1 MEDDREGGA
10 LTPPR
15 GSGAGRSGVRP
26 GAWADARSGPGPGAR
41 PEIRV
46 ANAPCSWGLI
56 GQGDPGTG
64 YARMLDE
71 LVETGYVGT
80 ELGDYGYMPTD
91 PAALHDEL
99 ADRGLTLLG
108 AFAGVTLRERG
119 VVASAR
125 ERLLRLAALLAE
137 AERGPRRPYLVLAD
151 ADGLDPV
158 RAASAGRV
166 TPELGLSGSE
176 WKVFAANAEEVA
188 RIVAGETGLGTVFH
202 PHCAGFVETPDEVER
217 FLDLTDP
224 DLMGLVFD
232 TGHHVYGSA
241 KPDED
246 GQSAVAGLE
255 RFWDRVW
262 YVHLKDVD
270 GAVAERARRAGWDL
284 RQAVRAGVFA
294 ELGKGTVDFAAV
306 LDVLW
311 RRGYSDWLTVEQDV
325 LPGMGTPK
333 ESAGRNREFLRGLGL

>member
-1 MEDDREGGA
+1 MEEDREGRVA
-10 LTPPR
+10 PPR
-15 GSGAGRSGVRP
+15 G
-26 GAWADARSGPGPGAR
+26 ADEGGQADR

-56 GQGDPGTG
+56 GKGDPGIG
-64 YARMLDE
+64 YERMLDE

-91 PAALHDEL
+91 PVALHDEL
-99 ADRGLTLLG
+99 TGRGLTLLG

-119 VVASAR
+119 VVAGAR
-125 ERLLRLAALLAE
+125 ERLLRVAALLSE
-137 AERGPRRPYLVLAD
+137 AERGARRPYLVLAD

-158 RAASAGRV
+158 RAAHAGRV
-166 TPELGLSGSE
+166 TPEMSLSGSE
-176 WKVFAANAEEVA
+176 WRVFAANAEEVA
-188 RIVAGETGLGTVFH
+188 RIVEGETGLRTVFH
-202 PHCAGFVETPDEVER
+202 PHCAGFIETPDEVER
-217 FLDLTDP
+217 LLDLTDAE
-224 DLMGLVFD
+224 LIGLVFD

-241 KPDED
+241 EPDED
-246 GQSAVAGLE
+246 GRSAVCGLE

-262 YVHLKDVD
+262 YVHFKDCD
-270 GAVAERARRAGWDL
+270 GAVAERARREGWDL
-284 RQAVRAGVFA
+284 SRAVRAGVFA

-306 LDVLW
+306 LDVLR

-333 ESAGRNREFLRGLGL
+333 ESARRNREFLRGLGL

>member
-1 MEDDREGGA
+1 MEEGRGGDVG
-10 LTPPR
+10 TPPR
-15 GSGAGRSGVRP
+15 GRGEGRSGVP
-26 GAWADARSGPGPGAR
+26 EAVR

-91 PAALHDEL
+91 PAALRDEL
-99 ADRGLTLLG
+99 TGRGLTLLG

-119 VVASAR
+119 AAEGARGRLVRIAS
-125 ERLLRLAALLAE
+125 LLAE
-137 AERGPRRPYLVLAD
+137 AEPGPRRPYLVLAD

-158 RAASAGRV
+158 RAAHAGRV
-166 TPELGLSGSE
+166 TPQMSMSGPE
-176 WKVFAANAEEVA
+176 WRVFSANAEEVA
-188 RIVAGETGLGTVFH
+188 RIVQGETGLRTVFH
-202 PHCAGFVETPDEVER
+202 PHCAGFIETPDEVER
-217 FLDLTDP
+217 LLDLTDAE
-224 DLMGLVFD
+224 LMGLVFD

-241 KPDED
+241 KADED
-246 GQSAVAGLE
+246 GQSAVLGLE

-262 YVHLKDVD
+262 YVHFKDCD
-270 GAVAERARRAGWDL
+270 GTVAERARREGWDL

-306 LDVLW
+306 LDVLR
-311 RRGYSDWLTVEQDV
+311 RRGYSDWITVEQDV

-333 ESAGRNREFLRGLGL
+333 ESAGRNRAFLRGLGL